1 MKLLRK
7 GEKAAGNFGAAVSAS
22 WSSLLSSTGLS
33 AGFAAISAAASRPT
47 RLCPIEIEQACRS
60 GPLLAGSGSRR
71 PRRYQPPPPRRAGS
85 VNTRIAGQLI
95 PAQWSKSASAL
106 P

>member
-33 AGFAAISAAASRPT
+33 AAAISAAASRPT

-60 GPLLAGSGSRR
+60 GPLLAYSVEKLAFWLAAGSGGL
-71 PRRYQPPPPRRAGS
+71 AGS
-85 VNTRIAGQLI
+85 VILSPGET
-95 PAQWSKSASAL
+95 
-106 P
+106 